1 MADTYQYTVILKG
14 GGQLNLTADV
24 DLLKQYLD
32 QIKERKKKDDWW
44 NPIVFKDEE
53 GTIVAA
59 FPTDSIASILK
70 GNRIE
75 KMSPKKEEEK

>member
-44 NPIVFKDEE
+44 NPIIFKDDE

-59 FPTDSIASILK
+59 FPTDAIASILK
-70 GNRIE
+70 GNRVGE
-75 KMSPKKEEEK
+75 LSPKKEEK